1 MPPPTA
7 APAGATD
14 SVQRISLRNREYA
27 HVEDANH
34 GIVLLEMGPK
44 VLTLEAHQ
52 RVLKKD
58 RMTELGVGRYCVVR
72 NPVERGP
79 DGQVLIDDHGQA
91 RLAVGDSEV
100 RVG

>member
-1 MPPPTA
+1 MP
-7 APAGATD
+7 APAPSTGATD

-52 RVLKKD
+52 RLLKKD
-58 RMTELGVGRYCVVR
+58 RAAPGLEACAPAM
-72 NPVERGP
+72 
-79 DGQVLIDDHGQA
+79 
-91 RLAVGDSEV
+91 
-100 RVG
+100 